1 MDLTNYFDPV
11 DFTAFNANSRL
22 NPKYLLGAGIEKN
35 TLALTESNLGK
46 VDLVIIGV
54 PFETVDNECV
64 INAIPDLIR
73 NRLYQLST
81 IDKLNVVD
89 LGNVKQAQSH
99 KGNYYA
105 LRDIVDYL
113 VELDVPVL
121 VLGGSEDFAYGIA
134 QAFSSNKFFT
144 YSAVDSFLDVKQ
156 GKEAYA
162 PANYLSRI
170 FSKQPDIFQFSL
182 IGFQRH
188 HTPELSFAKT
198 KGITYNVSLGEL
210 RKDPLAAEP
219 IFRNSDF
226 ISFDFGTFRYSESY
240 GKKRLPNGL
249 SNEDVCQLA
258 RYAGLS
264 KRLKALAFFEVN
276 NDDTSNGMNIA
287 LAADT
292 AWYFMEGLKEQ
303 IPSDPNDE
311 EGFIIHKVE
320 IWQVET
326 PLVFHEDRTTG
337 QWWIKLQSIGNSFIF
352 LACSEQD
359 YIEASHNEIPEI
371 YLKFVQKIDEILK

>member
-1 MDLTNYFDPV
+1 MDLTNYFNPV
-11 DFTAFNANSRL
+11 DFAAFNAGSRL
-22 NPKYLLGAGIEKN
+22 HPKYLLGSAIEKN
-35 TLALTESNLGK
+35 TLALTLSNLGK
-46 VDLVIIGV
+46 ADLAIVGV
-54 PFETVDNECV
+54 PFETLDNECLLSPV
-64 INAIPDLIR
+64 PDLIR
-73 NRLYQLST
+73 SRLYQLSSV
-81 IDKLNVVD
+81 DKLNVVD

-99 KGNYYA
+99 KGNFYA

-113 VELDVPVL
+113 AEHQVPVL
-121 VLGGSEDFAYGIA
+121 VLGGSEDFACGISL
-134 QAFSSNKFFT
+134 AFSNNKFFT

-156 GKEAYA
+156 GKEAYS
-162 PANYLSRI
+162 PENYLSRI
-170 FSKQPDIFQFSL
+170 FSTQPDIFQFSL

-188 HTPELSFAKT
+188 HIPGLAFSKT
-198 KGITYNVSLGEL
+198 KGIAHNLSLGEL
-210 RKDPLAAEP
+210 RKNPLAAEP
-219 IFRNSDF
+219 VFRNSDF

-240 GKKRLPNGL
+240 GKKQLPNGL

-276 NDDTSNGMNIA
+276 NDKASNGMNIA

-292 AWYFMEGLKEQ
+292 AWYFMEGLKQQ
-303 IPSDPNDE
+303 ISSDPNDE
-311 EGFIIHKVE
+311 EGFIVHKVE

-326 PLVFHEDRTTG
+326 PLVFHEDKTTG

-359 YIEASHNEIPEI
+359 YIEASNNEIPEI
-371 YLKFVQKIDEILK
+371 YLKYVQKIDEILK